1 MVEFVNSPYAFSI
14 SFLKDNTL
22 IGSEDA
28 FGQNKY
34 KLNLDEDLLEKFFN
48 ILDDIEAYESA

>member
-14 SFLKDNTL
+14 SFLKDPML